1 MDIIIC
7 GAGQVG
13 LGITEKLALE
23 GHNITVID
31 TQPALVEAI
40 SELYDVNGIVGFG
53 SHPDILER
61 AGAENADLLIAV
73 TLSDEVNMMACQ
85 IGHSLFEIPTRLA
98 RIRARSYL
106 DQQWQQLFSRD
117 NLPIDVII
125 SPELEVGEEIMRR
138 LMLPGANEFALF
150 ADEKIAAM
158 AIICDEECPVLDT
171 PLRQLDTL
179 FPDLT
184 ATVVGI
190 NRGDHLFIPHSTDSL
205 LEGDIAYVVCDS
217 EHVTRTLSIFGHD
230 EEEGSRIVIAGGG
243 NIGRY
248 LASELEIRRPSAKIK
263 ILERDRT
270 IALKAASELQRSVVI
285 EGDSRSPEILQE
297 ANIKGV
303 DVFISLTN
311 DDQTNLLSA
320 VLAKKSGATRT
331 MCLVNNPGYHD
342 LVDELKI
349 DTFVNPRSVTVSR
362 VLKHVRRGR
371 IRSVHSFQN
380 GLGEI
385 IEAEVLPTTPMLGK
399 KLRLLQDMDGIR
411 IGAIVRDNNII
422 KPTGDLIIK
431 AGDKVI
437 MFYEIERLEAAEK
450 MFRVGIDY
458 F

>member
-158 AIICDEECPVLDT
+158 AIICDEECPVIDT

-184 ATVVGI
+184 AIVVGI

-205 LEGDIAYVVCDS
+205 LEGDIAYVVCNN

-263 ILERDRT
+263 ILERDRN

-297 ANIKGV
+297 ANIKAV

-385 IEAEVLPTTPMLGK
+385 IEAEVLPTTPMIGK
-399 KLRLLQDMDGIR
+399 KLRALQDMEGIR
-411 IGAIVRDNNII
+411 IGAIIRDSSII
-422 KPTGDLIIK
+422 KPTGDFIIK
-431 AGDKVI
+431 AGDRVI
-437 MFYEIERLEAAEK
+437 MFYEIEKLEAAEK

>member
-1 MDIIIC
+1 M
-7 GAGQVG
+7 
-13 LGITEKLALE
+13 
-23 GHNITVID
+23 
-31 TQPALVEAI
+31 
-40 SELYDVNGIVGFG
+40 
-53 SHPDILER
+53 
-61 AGAENADLLIAV
+61 
-73 TLSDEVNMMACQ
+73 
-85 IGHSLFEIPTRLA
+85 
-98 RIRARSYL
+98 
-106 DQQWQQLFSRD
+106 QQLFSRD

-158 AIICDEECPVLDT
+158 AIICDEECPVIDT

-184 ATVVGI
+184 AIVVGI

-205 LEGDIAYVVCDS
+205 LEGDIAYVVCNN

-263 ILERDRT
+263 ILERDRN

-297 ANIKGV
+297 ANIKAV

-320 VLAKKSGATRT
+320 VLAKKNGATRT

-362 VLKHVRRGR
+362 VLKHVRRCR

-385 IEAEVLPTTPMLGK
+385 IEAEVLPTTPMIGK
-399 KLRLLQDMDGIR
+399 KLRALQDMEGIR
-411 IGAIVRDNNII
+411 IGAIIRDSSII
-422 KPTGDLIIK
+422 KPTGDFIIK
-431 AGDKVI
+431 AGDRVI
-437 MFYEIERLEAAEK
+437 MFYEIEKLEAAEK